1 MTELQRLCWAAVDTA
16 AGGVGDQIRTL
27 PGPDG
32 PSVDSV
38 GAGHPVISNVMVS
51 NSTIRAGPR
60 WRAPSSTGLKFIPS
74 AYGAYL
80 RGSSSACG
88 PAQGELDAAVFRA
101 AFRSIVGRN
110 RISLTV
116 PDRGY
121 KVWLRA
127 FRDQML
133 HNVLGALLRQNLV

>member
-1 MTELQRLCWAAVDTA
+1 MTELRRLCWAAVDTA

-51 NSTIRAGPR
+51 NSTI
-60 WRAPSSTGLKFIPS
+60 T
-74 AYGAYL
+74 YL

-101 AFRSIVGRN
+101 ALRSIVGRN

-121 KVWLRA
+121 KAWLHA
-127 FRDQML
+127 FRDQIL
-133 HNVLGALLRQNLV
+133 HNVLGAPLRQNLV

>member
-1 MTELQRLCWAAVDTA
+1 MCPCKRPNPRPTKPNLPIRQAKHRHQDRPLARMTELQRLCWAAVDTA

-32 PSVDSV
+32 PSVESV

-51 NSTIRAGPR
+51 SSTI
-60 WRAPSSTGLKFIPS
+60 T
-74 AYGAYL
+74 YL

-88 PAQGELDAAVFRA
+88 PAQGELDAAVFRT
-101 AFRSIVGRN
+101 AFCSIVGRN

-121 KVWLRA
+121 KA
-127 FRDQML
+127 C
-133 HNVLGALLRQNLV
+133 